1 MKMLCEQFSS
11 YDDLDNEFVG
21 VAVSQRER
29 KKDTVPSSRT
39 RSKKRSNRKRGGPTS
54 IVGIS
59 HRRLRHWS

>member
-11 YDDLDNEFVG
+11 CDDLDSDFTG

-29 KKDTVPSSRT
+29 KKDTASAPRS
-39 RSKKRSNRKRGGPTS
+39 RSKKRTSRKRGGPTS